1 VITELESAVERAGDT
16 HAEKK
21 PAKAADREPP
31 QEPGQ

>member
-1 VITELESAVERAGDT
+1 MERAGDT

-21 PAKAADREPP
+21 PAEAADREPP